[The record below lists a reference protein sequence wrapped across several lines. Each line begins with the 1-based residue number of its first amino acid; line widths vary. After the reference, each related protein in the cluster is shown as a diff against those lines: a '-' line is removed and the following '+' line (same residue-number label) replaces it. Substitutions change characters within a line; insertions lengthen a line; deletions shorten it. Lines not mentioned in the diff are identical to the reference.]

1 MNTWQS
7 SALYIYKR
15 GMLIILIESTALIK
29 SINLI
34 QLYIQQ
40 HLIPTVIPQNYF
52 WYLLNHFFFVISWF
66 DITSQ
71 ERENISLTG
80 SHKRS
85 WLILMYLYDHHR
97 NPTVVDYLPPIVTKT
112 VKDYHT
118 SRVCE
123 KNEFWRV
130 QKYCLHFQI
139 YPIDLA
145 FM

>member
-1 MNTWQS
+1 MWCLIPEHM
-7 SALYIYKR
+7 AIVCLVYKR
-15 GMLIILIESTALIK
+15 CTLIILIESTALIK

-97 NPTVVDYLPPIVTKT
+97 NPTVVDYLPPIVTNT

-118 SRVCE
+118 FRVCE
-123 KNEFWRV
+123 KMSFEEFKNIAYICR
-130 QKYCLHFQI
+130 FT
-139 YPIDLA
+139 P
-145 FM
+145 